1 LSCAIGHALFVAASA
16 AAAVVV
22 KSPISDTE
30 DASQTY
36 HFPRT
41 IDLKNENSAAAAALR
56 NEEAVATGFQ
66 AWESEVLLLCHS
78 DLQGHMSNL
87 RITAC

>member
-1 LSCAIGHALFVAASA
+1 LQSRLPCAIDHAFLVA

-41 IDLKNENSAAAAALR
+41 IDLKNENSAAAALR
-56 NEEAVATGFQ
+56 NEEAVA
-66 AWESEVLLLCHS
+66 SK
-78 DLQGHMSNL
+78 
-87 RITAC
+87 

>member
-1 LSCAIGHALFVAASA
+1 MWLSFCGLCLQSRLPCAIDHALFVA

-41 IDLKNENSAAAAALR
+41 IDLKNENSAAAAAIR
-56 NEEAVATGFQ
+56 NEEAVA
-66 AWESEVLLLCHS
+66 SK
-78 DLQGHMSNL
+78 
-87 RITAC
+87 

>member
-1 LSCAIGHALFVAASA
+1 LSCAIGHALFVAAA

-36 HFPRT
+36 HFPRM

-56 NEEAVATGFQ
+56 NEEAVA
-66 AWESEVLLLCHS
+66 SK
-78 DLQGHMSNL
+78 
-87 RITAC
+87 